1 MTQAAQPMAAV
12 PPAPARQAATPAPP
26 DVPFSFHQLLSEL
39 NPLQYLPVI
48 GTIYRAV
55 TGDTIPEPARVAG
68 SMVVSGLTGGP
79 IGLAVNVVL
88 LGLEKATG
96 FDPEKIG
103 HQLLASL
110 GLTPGELA
118 APVETAAA
126 SAPHSPA
133 PASESGPA
141 MAWSPSQLAAYGIS
155 VAPGGAMTRGGLSGS
170 DVLNDLVLADL
181 RPDLVRQLPS
191 VQADSLVG

>member
-1 MTQAAQPMAAV
+1 MTEAVSSAATALAAPV
-12 PPAPARQAATPAPP
+12 QTTAATPASA
-26 DVPFSFHQLLSEL
+26 PFSFHELLSEL

-55 TGDTIPEPARVAG
+55 TGDTIPEPVRVAG

-79 IGLAVNVVL
+79 IGVAVNVAL
-88 LGLEKATG
+88 LGIEKATG

-110 GLTPGELA
+110 GLTPGEPA
-118 APVETAAA
+118 PPVEAIAA
-126 SAPHSPA
+126 SAPQPPA
-133 PASESGPA
+133 PESEPGSA

-155 VAPGGAMTRGGLSGS
+155 VTPGGAMTRSGLSGS

-181 RPDLVRQLPS
+181 RPDLVRQPPG
-191 VQADSLVG
+191 VQADTLVG